1 MREETLHEEMT
12 GPCCSV
18 DLALSQPGGFEF
30 VGFHCEVQTPG
41 RWDAVCSLWH
51 PTLLAQHSPWPRVG
65 ALSALFDGHGIITSQ
80 PRLEGHLP
88 DSGEVSLSSSL
99 TLNPCARGLL
109 KSKKQSVISRAW
121 GGWVLEG
128 ERDGDRMTWGVSV
141 PREQREM
148 ALSCN
153 RASSPAQCGLRVQ
166 GWGPSPSHAQGSSM
180 ANF

>member
-1 MREETLHEEMT
+1 MLHEEMT

-18 DLALSQPGGFEF
+18 DLAVSQPGGFEF
-30 VGFHCEVQTPG
+30 VGFHCEVQTPE

-65 ALSALFDGHGIITSQ
+65 ALSELFDGHGIITS
-80 PRLEGHLP
+80 PSRLEGHLP

-99 TLNPCARGLL
+99 TLNPCARRA
-109 KSKKQSVISRAW
+109 SQKQEAICDLPCVGRLGARGRAGW
-121 GGWVLEG
+121 GPHDL
-128 ERDGDRMTWGVSV
+128 GVSV
-141 PREQREM
+141 AREQREM

-153 RASSPAQCGLRVQ
+153 RTSSPAQCGLRVQ